1 MFAGSSK
8 KNTPTLVN
16 DSDIHATVTQVASH
30 TTFSGSAASRTAE
43 VYRRL
48 HGASSWLQLASSSSN
63 ETAVVRDGPD
73 ASTVDLAWND
83 DECGFELSQTLMD
96 LVSAHLLGASTLQN
110 PSNRIHLVWQVSPGS
125 AVISPEAEANAI
137 AETVSR
143 IFPRGARGLKSHVG
157 ARSNQGKIRVYRC
170 V

>member
-1 MFAGSSK
+1 MQT
-8 KNTPTLVN
+8 NNLNYILV
-16 DSDIHATVTQVASH
+16 
-30 TTFSGSAASRTAE
+30 
-43 VYRRL
+43 
-48 HGASSWLQLASSSSN
+48 SSN
-63 ETAVVRDGPD
+63 NGSEVFRENVPVS
-73 ASTVDLAWND
+73 STTVEDVFVLAARKAR
-83 DECGFELSQTLMD
+83 F
-96 LVSAHLLGASTLQN
+96 LGASTLQN

-143 IFPRGARGLKSHVG
+143 IFPRGARGLKSQVG